1 VTKRLIDVND
11 DDLARAR
18 EILGASTMKETVNR
32 ALAEV
37 VELAERRA
45 HAQRLASMEGLDLA
59 DDTVMDDAWR

>member
-1 VTKRLIDVND
+1 MTKRLIDVD
-11 DDLARAR
+11 DGDLARAR

-45 HAQRLASMEGLDLA
+45 HAQRLATMEGLDLA
-59 DDTVMDDAWR
+59 DDAVMDDAWR